1 MMSSTTLPP
10 ELILVILEHCS
21 IRELCAV
28 LSTSSSSP
36 WAVLAKEDGI
46 WEREAARLRL
56 RRRPVVPLY
65 REVITTH
72 ARFGLAMSALPPP
85 TSEQLINFVEHMAS
99 AHSWYK
105 HLANCA
111 PRDFFQVRVS
121 PTAGMRHHVTGRF
134 VDYVEDDGTRFH
146 YTWMTTARYRAR
158 FGFLDYEFSGY
169 FDSTA
174 PSATVC
180 TVDGERALLPRALRE
195 DLVPVTATVHSNS
208 LHYGLFHTAWEASE
222 TSQLTPSRFTSRMSR
237 RAVDDDLS
245 NLPPRAR
252 AHAEQSVAAVA
263 TMRRWFDAREG
274 DQRFCA
280 EQLDDSFVATAA
292 QMLGSIP
299 VPASDEE
306 RSLSETD
313 SLARALVQVLAK
325 VRSAHIRRLLRQPV
339 DIALVFDRARQW
351 AALGGA
357 AQRAVR
363 VVWGAEAATALG
375 DVPRECA
382 LRSMSP
388 LH

>member
-1 MMSSTTLPP
+1 MDVAPGAAGIAATAATLCSACARARGGRFDRSSST
-10 ELILVILEHCS
+10 
-21 IRELCAV
+21 
-28 LSTSSSSP
+28 
-36 WAVLAKEDGI
+36 
-46 WEREAARLRL
+46 ARRL
-56 RRRPVVPLY
+56 LGDV
-65 REVITTH
+65 
-72 ARFGLAMSALPPP
+72 
-85 TSEQLINFVEHMAS
+85 
-99 AHSWYK
+99 K
-105 HLANCA
+105 
-111 PRDFFQVRVS
+111 
-121 PTAGMRHHVTGRF
+121 
-134 VDYVEDDGTRFH
+134 
-146 YTWMTTARYRAR
+146 
-158 FGFLDYEFSGY
+158 
-169 FDSTA
+169 
-174 PSATVC
+174 
-180 TVDGERALLPRALRE
+180 
-195 DLVPVTATVHSNS
+195 
-208 LHYGLFHTAWEASE
+208 
-222 TSQLTPSRFTSRMSR
+222 
-237 RAVDDDLS
+237 
-245 NLPPRAR
+245 
-252 AHAEQSVAAVA
+252 
-263 TMRRWFDAREG
+263 REG

-363 VVWGAEAATALG
+363 VVWGAEAASALG